1 MSVEKALA
9 ERVILI
15 TGASRGIG
23 RAVAI
28 ASAEAGATVVLL
40 GREEA
45 TLNATYDAIVAA
57 GGAMP
62 AIITLDL
69 SIAHAELCQSVAEQI
84 HATFGRLDG
93 LVHNAADLGD
103 ITPMEMYDPDTFDRV
118 MNINLRAPFVLTQAL
133 LPLLKASPDASV
145 IMTGSSVGRKAR
157 AFWGAYALSK
167 FGVEG
172 LTQLFAD
179 ELKNTSNVR
188 VNCVNPGATRTS
200 MRASAYPG
208 ENPESVKTPESI
220 AHHYVY
226 LLSEAASG
234 TTGQSIDLTAQ
245 S

>member
-1 MSVEKALA
+1 MSVAKPLA
-9 ERVILI
+9 ERVVLI

-23 RAVAI
+23 RAVAL

-45 TLNATYDAIVAA
+45 TLNATYDAIMAI
-57 GGAMP
+57 GGPMP

-69 SIAHAELCQSVAEQI
+69 SIAHAELCQAVAEQVQ
-84 HATFGRLDG
+84 ATFGRLDG

-118 MNINLRAPFVLTQAL
+118 MSINLRAPFVLTQAL

-145 IMTGSSVGRKAR
+145 IMTGSSVGRQAR

-179 ELKNTSNVR
+179 ELKNTSSVR

-208 ENPESVKTPESI
+208 ENPTTVKTPESI
-220 AHHYVY
+220 A
-226 LLSEAASG
+226 
-234 TTGQSIDLTAQ
+234 
-245 S
+245 

>member
-1 MSVEKALA
+1 MSAEKALA

-45 TLNATYDAIVAA
+45 TLGATYDAIVAA

-62 AIITLDL
+62 AIVTLDL
-69 SIAHAELCQSVAEQI
+69 SVVHPELCQSVAEQI
-84 HATFGRLDG
+84 QATFGRLDG

-172 LTQLFAD
+172 LTQLFAE

-220 AHHYVY
+220 AHHYVH
-226 LLSEAASG
+226 LLSEAARG

>member
-1 MSVEKALA
+1 MSVEKVLA

-40 GREEA
+40 GREES

-69 SIAHAELCQSVAEQI
+69 SIAHTELCQSVAEQI
-84 HATFGRLDG
+84 QATFGRLDG

-118 MNINLRAPFVLTQAL
+118 MSINLRAPFVLTQAL

-145 IMTGSSVGRKAR
+145 IMTSSSVGRRAR

-179 ELKNTSNVR
+179 ELKSTSNVR

-220 AHHYVY
+220 AHHYVH
-226 LLSEAASG
+226 LLSETARG
-234 TTGQSIDLTAQ
+234 TTGQSIDLTAKI
-245 S
+245 

>member
-45 TLNATYDAIVAA
+45 TLSATYDAIVAA

-69 SIAHAELCQSVAEQI
+69 SVAHAELCQSVAEQI
-84 HATFGRLDG
+84 QATFGRLDG

-118 MNINLRAPFVLTQAL
+118 MSINLRAPFVLTQAL

-220 AHHYVY
+220 AHHYVH
-226 LLSEAASG
+226 LLSEAARG
-234 TTGQSIDLTAQ
+234 TTGQSIDLIAK

>member
-69 SIAHAELCQSVAEQI
+69 SIAHPELCQSVAEQI
-84 HATFGRLDG
+84 QATFGRLDG

-118 MNINLRAPFVLTQAL
+118 MSINLRAPFVLTQAL

-220 AHHYVY
+220 THQYVH
-226 LLSEAASG
+226 LLSEAARG

>member
-1 MSVEKALA
+1 MAVEQVLA
-9 ERVILI
+9 QRVILI

-23 RAVAI
+23 RAVAL
-28 ASAEAGATVVLL
+28 ACAEAGATVVLL
-40 GREEA
+40 GREEV
-45 TLNATYDAIVAA
+45 TLNTTYDAIMAL
-57 GGAMP
+57 GAPMP

-84 HATFGRLDG
+84 QATFGRLDG

-145 IMTGSSVGRKAR
+145 IMTSSSVGRQAR

-179 ELKNTSNVR
+179 ELRNTSAVR

-208 ENPESVKTPESI
+208 ENPESVKAPETI
-220 AHHYVY
+220 THHYVH
-226 LLSEAASG
+226 LLSEAARG
-234 TTGQSIDLTAQ
+234 TTGQSIDLTAKV
-245 S
+245 

>member
-1 MSVEKALA
+1 MSAEKALA

-45 TLNATYDAIVAA
+45 TLGATYDAIVAA

-62 AIITLDL
+62 AIVTLDL
-69 SIAHAELCQSVAEQI
+69 SVAHPELCQSVAEQI
-84 HATFGRLDG
+84 QATFGRLDG

-133 LPLLKASPDASV
+133 LPLLKASPDASG

-172 LTQLFAD
+172 LTQLFAE

-220 AHHYVY
+220 AHRYVH
-226 LLSEAASG
+226 LLSEAARG

>member
-45 TLNATYDAIVAA
+45 KLGATYDAIVAT

-69 SIAHAELCQSVAEQI
+69 SVAHPELCQSVAEQI
-84 HATFGRLDG
+84 QATFGRLDG

-118 MNINLRAPFVLTQAL
+118 MSINLRAPFVLTQVL

-167 FGVEG
+167 FGIEG

-200 MRASAYPG
+200 MRANAYPG

-220 AHHYVY
+220 THHYVH
-226 LLSEAASG
+226 LLSEAARG
-234 TTGQSIDLTAQ
+234 ITGQSIDLTAK